1 LLPKAFRNNKSTNRL
16 TQVFFNLTIY
26 ESDAMLFKKFAVAAA
41 VATTLAFAGCSKKE
55 EAPATDATAAAS
67 EAVAAASEAT
77 TAVEAAASDVA
88 IDVAASDVAIDV
100 AASDVAASDVAPSE
114 ASAAQ

>member
-88 IDVAASDVAIDV
+88 V
-100 AASDVAASDVAPSE
+100 AASDVAAAASDVAASE

>member
-1 LLPKAFRNNKSTNRL
+1 
-16 TQVFFNLTIY
+16 
-26 ESDAMLFKKFAVAAA
+26 MLFKKFAVAAA

-77 TAVEAAASDVA
+77 SAVEAAASDVA
-88 IDVAASDVAIDV
+88 ASEAA
-100 AASDVAASDVAPSE
+100 P

>member
-1 LLPKAFRNNKSTNRL
+1 
-16 TQVFFNLTIY
+16 
-26 ESDAMLFKKFAVAAA
+26 MLFKKFAVAAA
-41 VATTLAFAGCSKKE
+41 IATTLAFVGCSKKE

-77 TAVEAAASDVA
+77 AAASEVA
-88 IDVAASDVAIDV
+88 PAASEA
-100 AASDVAASDVAPSE
+100 APASDAAP